1 MPISFADSRF
11 YRVFSSFVDRFLR
24 SFFDRLVI
32 FLCEWGLHT
41 ARYNCGQKLTGQNAA
56 TLGALA
62 SESFTSE
69 AHFWCLFFSA
79 VQSCAIGSLSCS
91 QMVRLEEVRYARTH
105 DFPNFFIAKWNVFV

>member
-1 MPISFADSRF
+1 MIVWWSLFGAWVLHTARYTVPISFADSRF

-69 AHFWCLFFSA
+69 AHFWC
-79 VQSCAIGSLSCS
+79 
-91 QMVRLEEVRYARTH
+91 
-105 DFPNFFIAKWNVFV
+105 VF